1 MQLLS
6 SSKEPKL
13 PSISESRVLIP
24 RRKKVIGQES
34 RTPTV
39 NTLLPGDR
47 SWAGEEK
54 SSLWLVSS
62 TSIVYGTFCL
72 APSFSCAT
80 LKSSLMWA
88 QNSCS

>member
-6 SSKEPKL
+6 SSKRPKL

-39 NTLLPGDR
+39 NTLPGDR
-47 SWAGEEK
+47 SWAGEEV
-54 SSLWLVSS
+54 LPCGW
-62 TSIVYGTFCL
+62 FL
-72 APSFSCAT
+72 ALALSVAHFVLFHPFPVPH
-80 LKSSLMWA
+80 
-88 QNSCS
+88 